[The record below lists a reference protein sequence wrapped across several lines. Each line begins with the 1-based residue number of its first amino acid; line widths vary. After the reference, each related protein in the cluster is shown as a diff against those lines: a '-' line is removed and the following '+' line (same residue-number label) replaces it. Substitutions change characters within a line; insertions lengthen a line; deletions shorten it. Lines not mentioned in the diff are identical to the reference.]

1 LLCSL
6 ILFSCSLEYDSSVSD
21 ELSETI
27 PSSILFNVEQVQ
39 VKNGIPKAVFSAEEA
54 RVWNDQE
61 NTEMFNVQFLEFDEK
76 RKTITDGSAEYVVI
90 SDNHDATIKGEI
102 SGYSLRNEASIQADE
117 LIWIDEERD
126 LSSPGEKKV
135 IISLDGGTVLEGS
148 GFSADFFTNTIGFS
162 SEVKGLI
169 EVGSEDE

>member
-1 LLCSL
+1 M
-6 ILFSCSLEYDSSVSD
+6 SD

-27 PSSILFNVEQVQ
+27 PSSILYNVEQIQ
-39 VKNGIPKAVFSAEEA
+39 VKNGSPKAVFSAEEA
-54 RVWNDQE
+54 RVWSEQE

-76 RKTITDGSAEYVVI
+76 RNTITDGSADYVVI
-90 SDNHDATIKGEI
+90 GDNHDATIKGQI

-117 LIWIDEERD
+117 LSWMDEDRE
-126 LSSPGEKKV
+126 LSSPGEKRV

-162 SEVKGLI
+162 ASVKGSI